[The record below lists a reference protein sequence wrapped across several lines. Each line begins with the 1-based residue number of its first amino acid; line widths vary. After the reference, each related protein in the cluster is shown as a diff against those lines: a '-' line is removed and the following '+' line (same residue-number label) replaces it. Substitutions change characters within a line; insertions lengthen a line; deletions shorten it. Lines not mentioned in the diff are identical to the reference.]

1 MERMKRSLLYWG
13 KVMEKFF
20 LLMLFAVAG
29 MGVLMEILE
38 KGSGVEAVSMYM
50 PMIGIIAVLAQ
61 TTTNISVT
69 LPQAISFGAT
79 RKESLIGMEVFT
91 HAIVVQVILLMALCG
106 KYIPNPTEFETT
118 ELFQVYG
125 VLFLFTCGAANAV
138 CAATIRFG
146 KNAGTWIYMIYL
158 IIIVFLAIGVI
169 AAGFL
174 SDMKFWL
181 IKFIGWGALAA
192 VIFDV
197 IMIGWCSKAI
207 QKFEVR
213 V

>member
-20 LLMLFAVAG
+20 LIMLFTVAG

-69 LPQAISFGAT
+69 LPQAISFWAT
-79 RKESLIGMEVFT
+79 RKESLIGLEVFT

-106 KYIPNPTEFETT
+106 
-118 ELFQVYG
+118 
-125 VLFLFTCGAANAV
+125 
-138 CAATIRFG
+138 
-146 KNAGTWIYMIYL
+146 
-158 IIIVFLAIGVI
+158 
-169 AAGFL
+169 
-174 SDMKFWL
+174 
-181 IKFIGWGALAA
+181 
-192 VIFDV
+192 
-197 IMIGWCSKAI
+197 
-207 QKFEVR
+207 
-213 V
+213 